1 MKVETVKKM
10 TNLSE
15 LQKPIYF
22 DNHAWFIPASGME
35 DTIM

>member
-1 MKVETVKKM
+1 M

-15 LQKPIYF
+15 LQKPNYF
-22 DNHAWFIPASGME
+22 DTAWLIPASGME